1 MVAYLSN
8 EIQKRYQKLMFTNAM
23 LEAAEMLLQADSGLS
38 EDLKDLKD
46 STLDPHHKALTEE
59 FLNGVHEVRALELYK
74 AFYAGR
80 LLQSLDTKTAIA
92 N

>member
-38 EDLKDLKD
+38 EDLKD